1 MPFTLFSRGLLLLQ
15 ISPRHT
21 CPMNSLLPRHTATV
35 IYLRHLPTLTSYLH
49 EIRDQRCCRGGLLRR
64 LPKRDS
70 PCDGAFT
77 MKEIVGTQILF
88 LSSSS
93 ILMSGQ
99 TLVSF
104 SDLHIINN
112 SIEVRASVR
121 SDQTATVITIA
132 SLPVAD
138 ADGNPQDN
146 DLNFDIEET
155 PWPARGV

>member
-1 MPFTLFSRGLLLLQ
+1 
-15 ISPRHT
+15 
-21 CPMNSLLPRHTATV
+21 
-35 IYLRHLPTLTSYLH
+35 
-49 EIRDQRCCRGGLLRR
+49 
-64 LPKRDS
+64 
-70 PCDGAFT
+70 
-77 MKEIVGTQILF
+77 MKEIVETKFLF

-93 ILMSGQ
+93 ILMSCQ

-104 SDLHIINN
+104 SDFHIINN
-112 SIEVRASVR
+112 SIEVRPSVR

-155 PWPARGV
+155 PLPARGV